1 MCLWFLWGWWWV
13 FGDGAGRWLGS
24 FGAGCL
30 EVRGGR
36 GRVRFFAY
44 VVAGAGLLVTGLG
57 FGGGFLILAEFSEA
71 AVEGGF
77 GFFFVSGELYACG
90 GEVDPGEGVFLF
102 GGWGFLGSFF
112 FLFCSWEGEAEV
124 FSDVVEGV
132 FDVGD
137 GVFAGHGGGGVSVG
151 VEAVGGLFQGL
162 EGGVVGEGSPEVVVA
177 EEATQ
182 EDEVGEVPGGLGGV
196 EEGFEVVDEL
206 FEPGEAFGSF
216 GEVDHGL
223 GGVTSEVVE
232 VGGGQFRGGW
242 GGFRGVWIRGIRA
255 GSGPVRVRWL
265 RGAGSGGR
273 RGGRGGGRSL
283 SGGRRDR

>member
-1 MCLWFLWGWWWV
+1 MLDVVFWVGVGV
-13 FGDGAGRWLGS
+13 FGGVS
-24 FGAGCL
+24 
-30 EVRGGR
+30 
-36 GRVRFFAY
+36 
-44 VVAGAGLLVTGLG
+44 
-57 FGGGFLILAEFSEA
+57 GGFLAEFSEA
-71 AVEGGF
+71 SVEGGF

-102 GGWGFLGSFF
+102 GGWGFLGLFF

-137 GVFAGHGGGGVSVG
+137 GVFAGHGVGGVGAG

-162 EGGVVGEGSPEVVVA
+162 EGGVVWEGSPEVVVA

-206 FEPGEAFGSF
+206 FEPGEAFGGF

-232 VGGGQFRGGW
+232 VGGGQVGGD
-242 GGFRGVWIRGIRA
+242 GEVFGAFGFAVF
-255 GSGPVRVRWL
+255 VQ
-265 RGAGSGGR
+265 GAGLFAFDGFEAQGVE
-273 RGGRGGGRSL
+273 G
-283 SGGRRDR
+283 DAADEVVVEV